1 MIVMGERQD
10 PFEVID
16 IYNHRILANQSK
28 AAIRRVKRDKSI
40 EPGDMVVFK
49 KLSQL
54 LEAAYIGDQS
64 VSGSQIRASST
75 HSLKILAQTFKAM
88 EGVLR
93 NTKVFRET
101 LDDLNKASIELS
113 QNKVISDDRL
123 DSLYEFCNRYAALQ
137 QQLLKQSST
146 KPSYGITVWP
156 FERRIKHI

>member
-16 IYNHRILANQSK
+16 IYNNKILANQSK
-28 AAIRRVKRDKSI
+28 AAIRRIKRNKGI
-40 EPGDMVVFK
+40 ESGDIAVFK

-54 LEAAYIGDQS
+54 LKAAYTGDQS

-88 EGVLR
+88 EGILR
-93 NTKVFRET
+93 NTKAFRET
-101 LDDLNKASIELS
+101 LDDLNKAAIELS
-113 QNKVISDDRL
+113 QSNVISDDRL
-123 DSLYEFCNRYAALQ
+123 DSLYDFCNRYAALQ

-146 KPSYGITVWP
+146 RPSYGITVWP
-156 FERRIKHI
+156 FESRTKHT